1 MIEFHAISLLDKEW
15 IDRHLRCEDSPSADF
30 NFGNMFIWDE
40 HYRQLVCDLG
50 ERTLTKVRLHGLPAF
65 VYPVGC
71 GPLRPAIEALR
82 EYAAAKQYDFLLRGI
97 TDKQKELLEQE
108 FPDCFLF
115 CEETKYADY
124 IYEAQKLATYAGKA
138 LHGKKNHCNRFEAE
152 HDWCFVPIT
161 TKNIPA
167 CEQMLD
173 AWTQENAER
182 LDESIVYE
190 HNAIERAFLH
200 YEELGL
206 EGGILY
212 ADGKLMGFTFG
223 EMTSSDTF
231 NVHVEKAAADVNGA
245 YPMVCRELSRML
257 LEKHP
262 GLVWLNRED
271 DMGLESLRKS
281 KESYKPAYLLRKY
294 AAKWIGRE
302 EDDE

>member
-15 IDRHLRCEDSPSADF
+15 IDRHLRCEDTPSADF

-40 HYRQLVCDLG
+40 HYRQLVCDFG

-65 VYPVGC
+65 AYPVGC
-71 GPLRPAIEALR
+71 GPLRPAIDALR
-82 EYAAAKQYDFLLRGI
+82 SYAAVMNYDFLLRGI
-97 TDKQKELLEQE
+97 TDRHKALLEEE
-108 FPDCFLF
+108 FPDCFFF

-152 HDWCFVPIT
+152 HDWAFVPLT
-161 TKNIPA
+161 RELIPA
-167 CEQMLD
+167 CTQMLN
-173 AWTQENAER
+173 AWTEDNAER
-182 LDESIVYE
+182 LDESIVFE
-190 HNAIERAFLH
+190 HNAIDRAFRN
-200 YEELGL
+200 YEALGL
-206 EGGILY
+206 EGGVLF
-212 ADGKLMGFTFG
+212 ADGKILGFSFG

-257 LEKHP
+257 LERHP
-262 GLVWLNRED
+262 ELVWLNRED
-271 DMGLESLRKS
+271 DMGLEPLRKS

-294 AAKWIGRE
+294 AAKWTG
-302 EDDE
+302 D